1 MIIIYIHIQINMC
14 VYFKNT
20 TYTYII
26 HNLKHFIFETHE
38 TLYLGKFGTYNF
50 FILYMI
56 AY

>member
-1 MIIIYIHIQINMC
+1 MC

-26 HNLKHFIFETHE
+26 RNLKHFIFETHE